1 MNILAVDTT
10 GSNLNVLALKN
21 GESFFYARKDA
32 AKQHSVYI
40 YDAVDEVL
48 KKSGLNKKEIDI
60 IASVTGPGSFTG
72 IRIGVCAVKAL
83 CFALNKKCAALTS
96 LKIAAYYEK
105 EGITV
110 PVISAGRGNCYYGAF
125 NNGGEIF
132 TPRFGTHEEAE
143 KAASELKGSVL
154 WYDENDARY
163 ESAFRAAVTEAV
175 NSPIEAVKLTP
186 LYLRLSQAEREA
198 ECK

>member
-40 YDAVDEVL
+40 YDAVDAVL

-72 IRIGVCAVKAL
+72 IA
-83 CFALNKKCAALTS
+83 
-96 LKIAAYYEK
+96 
-105 EGITV
+105 
-110 PVISAGRGNCYYGAF
+110 
-125 NNGGEIF
+125 
-132 TPRFGTHEEAE
+132 
-143 KAASELKGSVL
+143 
-154 WYDENDARY
+154 
-163 ESAFRAAVTEAV
+163 
-175 NSPIEAVKLTP
+175 
-186 LYLRLSQAEREA
+186 
-198 ECK
+198 